1 MANWWESGKRYRV
14 VVTRAVSDE
23 ETVSVE
29 ALHDAYADAAAEAQA
44 FVRVCHRLRKEWNQ
58 KVHKQQTV
66 VYRQQLA
73 DLERQLMAKHAEL
86 ARLDQAHAGAIVEH
100 EAPAINGGAPYGD

>member
-44 FVRVCHRLRKEWNQ
+44 FVRVCHRLRKEWNRT
-58 KVHKQQTV
+58 VHKQQV
-66 VYRQQLA
+66 VPYRQELA
-73 DLERQLMAKHAEL
+73 ALEQQLMAKHAEL

-100 EAPAINGGAPYGD
+100 EAPAVNGVAPYGD